1 LTRLENNFKALA
13 TADNVIRV
21 LATKNQVVLK
31 GCLPELIGIN
41 EQTGIIGTINLVF
54 AREDYSSSSS
64 SSSSSPI
71 SNLG

>member
-1 LTRLENNFKALA
+1 LTRLENNFQALA
-13 TADNVIRV
+13 TSDNVIRV

-31 GCLPELIGIN
+31 GCLPELVGVN
-41 EQTGIIGTINLVF
+41 EQTGLIDDIMLVF

-64 SSSSSPI
+64 SSSPI